1 MMLHL
6 LFFFFFS
13 QPLKI
18 YIHGP
23 PGVGKSTIAEE
34 ICKHYKL
41 HHIKIKDVIS
51 ESIAKLVCDFKMLSI
66 IWNEHK
72 LHNLVFKNDQRQ

>member
-1 MMLHL
+1 MILHL
-6 LFFFFFS
+6 HLFFFP
-13 QPLKI
+13 QPLKV

-51 ESIAKLVCDFKMLSI
+51 ESIAKLVCDFRMPGI
-66 IWNEHK
+66 I
-72 LHNLVFKNDQRQ
+72 